1 MSYELYLLALAGVG
15 VHHLKDWVDLN
26 KKGLVYG
33 WKKELPT
40 ILLSIITV
48 LILVYLKDDIS
59 NLYVITPFGAIVLGY
74 AGNSI
79 FFSFVQAKQPK
90 IPGPGTIPE
99 EPVNNDANG

>member
-1 MSYELYLLALAGVG
+1 MELYLLAIAGIA

-48 LILVYLKDDIS
+48 LLLVYLKDDIS
-59 NLYVITPFGAIVLGY
+59 TLYVITPFSAIVLGY
-74 AGNSI
+74 FGNSV
-79 FFSFVQAKQPK
+79 FFSFVDAKKPNS
-90 IPGPGTIPE
+90 
-99 EPVNNDANG
+99 VSDNNSNG